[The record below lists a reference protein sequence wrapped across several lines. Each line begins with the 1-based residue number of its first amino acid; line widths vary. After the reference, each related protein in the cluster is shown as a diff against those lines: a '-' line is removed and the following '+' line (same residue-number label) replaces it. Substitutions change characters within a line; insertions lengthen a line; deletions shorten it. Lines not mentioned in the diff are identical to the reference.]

1 MELTPEDK
9 DFLKIF
15 RRINKKLTKKL
26 FIYELRKLGW
36 EEEKIDEALTMFS
49 EPLPFS
55 ESVSP
60 NELSPVVLPVKEEEE
75 ETEQKPP
82 KLVVIKHRLLIF
94 KSVLG
99 KAIYLFG
106 VLIIFA
112 VIVVEILA
120 YKYEPPRVG
129 FVSYTAKKVIDA
141 VEKQQDVIPNGL
153 VHDASTNN
161 PKNFIEFI
169 TFPNPYLY
177 E

>member
-15 RRINKKLTKKL
+15 RRVNKRLTKKL

-36 EEEKIDEALTMFS
+36 EEEKIEEALTMFG

-60 NELSPVVLPVKEEEE
+60 NELSPVLLPVKEEEE

-82 KLVVIKHRLLIF
+82 KLVVIKHKLIILKNVF
-94 KSVLG
+94 G
-99 KAIYLFG
+99 KVIYFFG

-112 VIVVEILA
+112 VIVVEVLA
-120 YKYEPPRVG
+120 YKYEPSRVG
-129 FVSYTAKKVIDA
+129 VVSYISKKVIDTMGN
-141 VEKQQDVIPNGL
+141 QQDVASNTLIY
-153 VHDASTNN
+153 DADTN
-161 PKNFIEFI
+161 KQKTFIEFI

-177 E
+177 Q